1 MTNNLIG
8 IMEVYEPWVARADPS
23 YPHAPSSDVFPWV
36 PQQATEAHLV
46 VSGLVECISV
56 LVDAYPQVVTLSLPF
71 LPAPPLLFPPP
82 LHILTH
88 LTQTFDNFVGFFL
101 SKMAPYRTAEILNL
115 PWYKW
120 YISST
125 SLLLVRLIYIT
136 ILFQISLSVFIILFT
151 CFNVGLF

>member
-1 MTNNLIG
+1 MGGPRGPLLPTRSFLG
-8 IMEVYEPWVARADPS
+8 CLSLGPTTSHWGALGSFGTCRV
-23 YPHAPSSDVFPWV
+23 
-36 PQQATEAHLV
+36 HLC
-46 VSGLVECISV
+46 SCRCLSTGSHS
-56 LVDAYPQVVTLSLPF
+56 LSLPF
-71 LPAPPLLFPPP
+71 LPAPPLLFFPP